1 MKAKVYYNALSSL
14 SKFIHKI
21 SKSMHR
27 DLHRIADISQK

>member
-1 MKAKVYYNALSSL
+1 MQAKVYYNALRPL

-27 DLHRIADISQK
+27 DLHRDTDISQK